1 MFVGVKMEQRSI
13 LIWKSAMP
21 NKGEKYSKS
30 NTTPEM
36 EAKAAEYRSLMAE
49 KKCMHFALDTHV
61 MRNNVR
67 GKITAMSKDGGSQLW
82 VEWEDGTSGPIR
94 NPNYKWTGK

>member
-1 MFVGVKMEQRSI
+1 MGDAGGKI
-13 LIWKSAMP
+13 
-21 NKGEKYSKS
+21 SKS

-36 EAKAAEYRSLMAE
+36 EAKAERFRLLMAS
-49 KKCMHFALDTHV
+49 KKCMHFALNTYV